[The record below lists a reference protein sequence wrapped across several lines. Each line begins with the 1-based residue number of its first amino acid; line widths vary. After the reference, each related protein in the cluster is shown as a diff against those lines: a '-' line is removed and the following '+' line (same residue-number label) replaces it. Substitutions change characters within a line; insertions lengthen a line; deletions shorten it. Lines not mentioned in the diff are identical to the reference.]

1 MCNQFKSTTMKSS
14 VNNLV
19 LERGILTSAYKRE
32 IQQNICTMK
41 AQSLY
46 GVKSR
51 LRSKG
56 TRLSSE
62 TGAILKVSMFVLAL
76 VVIVF

>member
-1 MCNQFKSTTMKSS
+1 MKSS

-41 AQSLY
+41 AESLY
-46 GVKSR
+46 KAKSR
-51 LRSKG
+51 LRSRGAK
-56 TRLSSE
+56 LSSD
-62 TGAILKVSMFVLAL
+62 TGVILKVSMFVLAL
-76 VVIVF
+76 VAIVF